1 MRHGDLLGQSQL
13 DHAKDRMTRT
23 LAGRWET
30 GDNVARAIAEIVTYD
45 LPEDYY
51 RTFAAKVRAVTAD
64 AVNGTTKRLIAPD
77 HLVLVVVGDRT
88 RIEPGIRELGLGEP
102 RLIDG
107 NGRPLGERAGMP

>member
-1 MRHGDLLGQSQL
+1 
-13 DHAKDRMTRT
+13 MTRT

-30 GDNVARAIAEIVTYD
+30 GENVARAMAEIVTYD

-51 RTFAAKVRAVTAD
+51 RTFAAKVRAVTAE
-64 AVNGTTKRLIAPD
+64 AVNGTTQRLIAPD